1 MSGVSY
7 LKKKI
12 VLVIPID
19 KAAPKGRIIHPQ
31 QQAIRAALDRDLIS
45 VVLTPQKLASYLETN
60 QDTDLVICDSQVFK
74 EVSALVP
81 EEIPLTSFSILM
93 ARYRGDFKTLIE
105 GVLGIEHLKDGDTIL
120 IAEGCTHHRQCED
133 IGTVKLPR
141 WIQAYNKKTLN
152 FAFTSGGT
160 FPKDLSDYA
169 LVVHCGG
176 CMLGRAEL
184 ISRIGVAKSK
194 GVPMTNYGV
203 LIAYMNGILKR
214 TLSPFEEVRDLRERI
229 NQ

>member
-1 MSGVSY
+1 M
-7 LKKKI
+7 
-12 VLVIPID
+12 
-19 KAAPKGRIIHPQ
+19 
-31 QQAIRAALDRDLIS
+31 
-45 VVLTPQKLASYLETN
+45 
-60 QDTDLVICDSQVFK
+60 
-74 EVSALVP
+74 
-81 EEIPLTSFSILM
+81 
-93 ARYRGDFKTLIE
+93 
-105 GVLGIEHLKDGDTIL
+105 
-120 IAEGCTHHRQCED
+120 
-133 IGTVKLPR
+133 KLPR